1 VSVFF
6 SFKILIQELHFLP
19 KLANYYQD
27 VQIEQLLRK

>member
-6 SFKILIQELHFLP
+6 SFKILIQELHFLQ